1 MKTKELTGRT
11 RLRRV
16 LVASTATLA
25 VLVTATGASYG
36 VLGLSNATDS
46 ALRARSV
53 PVAGASAT
61 EPPTPDVAGV
71 EALPL

>member
-1 MKTKELTGRT
+1 MKTEKLTAGA
-11 RLRRV
+11 RLRRA
-16 LVASTATLA
+16 LVATTATLA

-53 PVAGASAT
+53 PGGS
-61 EPPTPDVAGV
+61 PS
-71 EALPL
+71 